1 MTPSLVGDAVDFLSQ
16 LYIIHLF
23 NTKVNTE

>member
-1 MTPSLVGDAVDFLSQ
+1 MTPSLVDDAVDFVSQ

-23 NTKVNTE
+23 MIKVNTK